1 MFDLLKRLFRSEAAS
16 ELSTP
21 LNREMPLLARLRPEE
36 LQRLQ
41 RLAAGFLRHKSI
53 DGAGGLEVSDPMRNL
68 VALQACL
75 PILELGLDFYRGW
88 HSIILYPDEFRAPFE
103 FADPAGVVHQGSREL
118 SGEAWHRGPVILAW
132 SHVEH
137 DAQEPG
143 SAANVVIH
151 EMAHKLDLLNGDA
164 NGMPPLHREMDPR
177 RWFVAMSAAY
187 DDLTWYVE
195 RDAEPPIEPY
205 AAQSPGEFFA
215 VVSELFFAW
224 PEILLEPYPEVYRQL
239 GLYYRQDPASAS
251 SRAWGST
258 P

>member
-1 MFDLLKRLFRSEAAS
+1 
-16 ELSTP
+16 
-21 LNREMPLLARLRPEE
+21 MPLLARLRPEE

-41 RLAAGFLRHKSI
+41 RLAAGFLRRKSI
-53 DGAGGLEVSDPMRNL
+53 DGAGGLEVSDPMREL

-75 PILELGLDFYRGW
+75 PILELNLDFYRSW

-103 FADPAGVVHQGSREL
+103 FSDPAGVIHQGSRDL
-118 SGEAWHRGPVILAW
+118 SGEAWHHGPVILAW
-132 SHVEH
+132 SHVEQ

-177 RWFVAMSAAY
+177 RWSAALSVAY
-187 DDLTWYVE
+187 DDLTGYVE
-195 RDAEPPIEPY
+195 RDAEPPIDPY
-205 AAQSPGEFFA
+205 AAHSPGEFFA

-224 PEILLEPYPEVYRQL
+224 PEILLGTYPEVYRQL
-239 GLYYRQDPASAS
+239 GLYYRQDPASPS
-251 SRAWGST
+251 SRVTDST
-258 P
+258 S